1 MRRICS
7 IGTVTEIF
15 PNVIISLIVTLTIL
29 KIESWAFNIGRVGR
43 RVGNWF
49 QNLWGNS
56 HLLLQ
61 NILRRI
67 LVQGRGDL
75 KKLQHKADFTNRCRK
90 FPHIILKLVGLLG
103 RVWES
108 YNPAALWEHWLGG
121 RLPYVVREGDC
132 LSSGRAK
139 TGDCDCVKIIFLNQW
154 WCCNSWSINNSVH

>member
-121 RLPYVVREGDC
+121 RLPYVVREGGLPFFWKGKNRRLWLC
-132 LSSGRAK
+132 KNNLFK
-139 TGDCDCVKIIFLNQW
+139 PMMMMLQFLKY
-154 WCCNSWSINNSVH
+154 